1 LHIDLIKAKK
11 LMKKQQ
17 IKQQLGEEKGTI
29 IISRRIQL
37 LVHDE
42 ANAENLMKELEDI
55 SGKVFRMMN
64 MALNEFSKVEYYK
77 EIIESGMVDSFKEKQ
92 EEIDK
97 ISTKGEKDK
106 AKKEKKAKAQ
116 KELDDIKKELSQQL
130 VKDFYGR
137 LDETVGYH
145 HITNMFP
152 EVPSQIKAAANRL
165 ARKNFVTNKQ
175 DVKEG
180 KVTFSNYKKNHPIP
194 FNLKS
199 GKMYFE
205 DEGGEII
212 FKLFTDRNY
221 IFKLAFGK
229 DKSNNRAVIE
239 QVMAGNYKF
248 CDSSIQICEDKKNKE
263 KNKNVQKKIF
273 LNAAIQIPKSKVL
286 LDPERVAA
294 TNLGICTPLYFQTN
308 KGYGVGLGTAE
319 EFFAVRQQFQ
329 KRNDKLKA
337 DLKGARSGHGR
348 ARKMK
353 AFAKLKTTERNYAK
367 TYNHKLSKILIDYC
381 VKNSIGT
388 LRTEDLL
395 GSKRNISDFVIRNW
409 GYYQLQQQIQYKA
422 DRVGIKVVKVMSQN
436 ITRKCSCCGNI
447 DKEAV
452 DLKSRTYTCSNTDC
466 KEYGKPINIDKNA
479 ALNVLTA
486 QTVDEYRAE
495 NKKKR
500 EAEREAEIELLD

>member
-1 LHIDLIKAKK
+1 
-11 LMKKQQ
+11 MRKQQ
-17 IKQQLGEEKGTI
+17 IKEQLGEEKGTVRI
-29 IISRRIQL
+29 TRRIQL

-42 ANAENLMKELEDI
+42 ANTDKVMKELEDI

-64 MALNEFSKVEYYK
+64 ICLSEYSKVEYFK
-77 EIIESGMVDSFKEKQ
+77 EIIDAGMIDTFKEKQ

-97 ISTKGEKDK
+97 IANKGEKDK

-116 KELDDIKKELSQQL
+116 KELNDIKKELSKQL
-130 VKDFYGR
+130 VQEFYER
-137 LDETVGYH
+137 SEATVGYH
-145 HITNMFP
+145 TITNMFP
-152 EVPSQIKAAANRL
+152 EVPSAIKSAASNL
-165 ARKNFVTNKQ
+165 AYKNFISNKN
-175 DVKEG
+175 DVKQG

-199 GKMYFE
+199 DRVYLKE
-205 DEGGEII
+205 EAGEVI
-212 FKLFTDRNY
+212 FRLVEKNNL

-229 DKSNNRAVIE
+229 DKSNNRAIIQ
-239 QVMAGNYKF
+239 QVMAGTYKF
-248 CDSSIQICEDKKNKE
+248 CDSSIEVCEDKKNKE

-273 LNAAIQIPKSKVL
+273 LNAVVELPKSKVL
-286 LDPERVAA
+286 LDTERVAA
-294 TNLGICTPLYFQTN
+294 TNLGLCTPLYFQTN

-367 TYNHKLSKILIDYC
+367 TYNHKLSKILVDYC
-381 VKNSIGT
+381 VRNSIGT

-395 GSKRNISDFVIRNW
+395 GSKRNTSEFVVRNW

-422 DRVGIKVVKVMSQN
+422 QRAGIKVVKVMSQN

-447 DKEAV
+447 DEEAV
-452 DLKSRTYTCSNTDC
+452 DLKLRTYTCSNTEC
-466 KEYGKPINIDKNA
+466 KEHGKPINIDKNA

-486 QTVDEYRAE
+486 QTVEEYKAE
-495 NKKKR
+495 KQKKR
-500 EAEREAEIELLD
+500 EAEKEVEVEVLD